1 MISNSATTFNRR
13 ATAAFA
19 VPLVLFI
26 FLTPS
31 RGEEKKKNDYTD
43 PSTCHYES
51 MEVAGWTLHVNKR
64 LLGERSD
71 IGDKALQV
79 LRIQLGQISLFMP
92 ERPLADLRKVPIW
105 VDDRPSGAAQYH
117 PGRKWLVDNGYNPD
131 KVKAVDVS
139 QAGAFT
145 RYVTDQPFVMMH
157 ELAHAYH
164 DRVLGF
170 EDPRIIEAYNNAVAE
185 KKYESVLLISGK
197 SVRHY
202 ALTNHKEY
210 FAECTEAYFGTNDFY
225 PFVRAELKQHDP
237 TVYALLDE
245 IWRDIPRDKKPE
257 DAPNVASP
265 KPDVAP

>member
-1 MISNSATTFNRR
+1 MVAL
-13 ATAAFA
+13 TAVIAL
-19 VPLVLFI
+19 LVS
-26 FLTPS
+26 PS
-31 RGEEKKKNDYTD
+31 RSEENKEKKEKHAEYRD
-43 PSTCHYES
+43 PCTCKYET
-51 MEVAGWTLHVNKR
+51 MEVEGWTLHVNKR
-64 LLGERSD
+64 LLGERSEV
-71 IGDKALQV
+71 GDKALHV

-92 ERPLADLRKVPIW
+92 ERPLAELRKVPIW
-105 VDDRPSGAAQYH
+105 VDDRPDGAAQYH
-117 PGRKWLVDNGYNPD
+117 PGRKWLVDHGYNPD

-139 QAGAFT
+139 RAAAFT
-145 RYVTDQPFVMMH
+145 RYVSDQPFVMMH

-197 SVRHY
+197 KVRHY

-245 IWRDIPRDKKPE
+245 IWRDIPRSKTLQE
-257 DAPNVASP
+257 ETIGAGA
-265 KPDVAP
+265 KPDAAP